1 MRGVQIVHIVRLGV
15 VDREMAAQVGAE
27 RARLHRGQFE
37 GKWQAP
43 HYKVKLHGGSFKD
56 FIRLQI
62 VSAAAEIAV
71 ARYFRL
77 DDYQADN
84 KSFKQQA
91 DVGQNIEVKYN
102 SRTDGDLL
110 IRPKDRD
117 DDYAVLVS
125 GTLHKLCIVGYM
137 QVKLAKIEAN
147 LAPWLQGCYI
157 AHWQDLRDMR
167 YLTMREGRAYESSNT
182 VQAL

>member
-1 MRGVQIVHIVRLGV
+1 MRGVQIVHIVRLGL
-15 VDREMAAQVGAE
+15 VDREMATQVGAE
-27 RARLHRGQFE
+27 RARLHKGQFE

-56 FIRLQI
+56 FTRLQV

-110 IRPKDRD
+110 VRPKDRD
-117 DDYAVLVS
+117 DDYAVLVV
-125 GTLHKLCIVGYM
+125 GTLHELCIVGYM
-137 QVKLAKIEAN
+137 QVKQIKKEEN
-147 LAPWLQGCYI
+147 LRPWATGCY
-157 AHWQDLRDMR
+157 WVGQQDLRDMR
-167 YLTMREGRAYESSNT
+167 YLTMREGRAYESADT